1 MWWWMTDETAELII
15 GDQHFD
21 LPVIEPTI
29 GNDGLGIG
37 HLRRESSVVT
47 FDPGFA
53 NTAGTRSAITYVNG
67 ADGILRHRGYPIEDL
82 ALNAE
87 FLEVAYLLLF
97 GELPDSR
104 QLEVWKKSIAEH
116 TLLKEEMK
124 RFFDAFPNNAHPM
137 AIMASATNA
146 ISTFYEEYHDPTD
159 EDAVIESAIRLIAKM
174 PTIAAW
180 SFKKSMGQP
189 YNYPRNELNYV
200 ENFLYMMFHLP
211 TEETKVD
218 PVIAQALNV
227 LLILH
232 ADHEQNCSTATVRG
246 VGSSQANLFASV
258 AAGICALWGPL
269 HGGANQRVI
278 EMLERIVEDSD
289 ADAES
294 MVARAKDPDDD
305 FRLAGFGHRV
315 YRNHDP
321 RATILRTYADDV
333 LATVGVSDPLLEVAK
348 ELEQIALV
356 DDYFVERKLF
366 PNVDFYSGIIF
377 RALGFPSRLFTVLF
391 SIGRVPGWIAQW
403 KEMTED
409 PETRIMRPRQ
419 IYTGEVER
427 DYVMLADR

>member
-1 MWWWMTDETAELII
+1 MTDRTAELTI
-15 GDQHFD
+15 GDQQLE
-21 LPVIEPTI
+21 LPIIEPTI
-29 GNDGLGIG
+29 GNDGLGISS
-37 HLRRESSVVT
+37 LRNTTGDVT

-53 NTAGTRSAITYVNG
+53 NTAGTRSSITYING
-67 ADGILRHRGYPIEDL
+67 AEGILRHRGYSIEDL

-97 GELPDSR
+97 GELPSQQ
-104 QLEVWKKSIAEH
+104 QLAEWNTGIAGH
-116 TLLKEEMK
+116 ALVKEEMK

-146 ISTFYEEYHDPTD
+146 ISTFYEEYHDPSD

-180 SFKKSMGQP
+180 SYKKSMGMP
-189 YNYPRNELNYV
+189 YNYPRSELDYV
-200 ENFLYMMFHLP
+200 ENFLHMMFHLP

-218 PVIAQALNV
+218 PVIARALNV
-227 LLILH
+227 LFILH
-232 ADHEQNCSTATVRG
+232 ADHEQNCSTAMVRG
-246 VGSSQANLFASV
+246 VGSSRANLFTSV
-258 AAGICALWGPL
+258 AAGISALWGPL
-269 HGGANQRVI
+269 HGGANQQVI
-278 EMLERIVEDSD
+278 EMLKTIVEDPEED
-289 ADAES
+289 AQS
-294 MVARAKDPDDD
+294 MIARAKDPDDP
-305 FRLAGFGHRV
+305 FKLMGFGHRV

-321 RATILRTYADDV
+321 RAIVLRTYADDV

-348 ELEQIALV
+348 ELEQAALQ
-356 DDYFVERKLF
+356 DDYFIERKLF

-377 RALGFPSRLFTVLF
+377 RALGFPSRMFTVLF

-419 IYTGEVER
+419 IYVGEVER
-427 DYVMLADR
+427 DFVRLADR

>member
-1 MWWWMTDETAELII
+1 MTDRTAQLTI
-15 GDQHFD
+15 GDQHLE
-21 LPVIEPTI
+21 LPIIEPTI

-37 HLRRESSVVT
+37 TLRGDTGDVT

-67 ADGILRHRGYPIEDL
+67 AEGILRHRGYAIEDL

-97 GELPDSR
+97 GELPTTS
-104 QLEVWKKSIAEH
+104 QLDDWKRAIASHSLVRED
-116 TLLKEEMK
+116 M
-124 RFFDAFPNNAHPM
+124 RPFFDAFPNNAHPM

-159 EDAVIESAIRLIAKM
+159 EEAVIESAIRLIAKM

-180 SFKKSMGQP
+180 SFKKSIGQP
-189 YNYPRNELNYV
+189 YNYPRKDLDYV
-200 ENFLYMMFHLP
+200 ENFLYMMFHDP

-218 PVIAQALNV
+218 PVIAGALNV

-246 VGSSQANLFASV
+246 VGSSHANLFTSV
-258 AAGICALWGPL
+258 AAGFSALWGPL

-278 EMLERIVEDSD
+278 EMLQTIVDDPD
-289 ADAES
+289 ADALS
-294 MVARAKDPDDD
+294 MIARAKDPDDP
-305 FRLAGFGHRV
+305 FRLMGFGHRV
-315 YRNHDP
+315 YKNHDP
-321 RATILRTYADDV
+321 RATILRTYADEV
-333 LATVGVSDPLLEVAK
+333 LATVGISDPLLEVAR
-348 ELEQIALV
+348 ELEQVALE
-356 DDYFVERKLF
+356 DEYFVERKLF

-377 RALGFPSRLFTVLF
+377 RALGFPSRMFTVLF
-391 SIGRVPGWIAQW
+391 SIGRVPGWISQW

-419 IYTGEVER
+419 IYTGVVER
-427 DYVMLADR
+427 EFVQRTDR